1 MELKIEK
8 CNNLESGTFEIQDG
22 SLNVKYGI
30 NGTGKSTISKA
41 LDIFVNSKDKNTL
54 VPFKYRK
61 KTNNNLPLLTGYESF
76 KTISIFNEEYVDS
89 YMFLPDEL
97 LKNSFEIFVKT
108 KDYDDHIS
116 EIEKL
121 ISEITNTFINDL
133 EVQALILTFQEFVSA
148 FGKAANGYSK
158 AGAIEKGVGKGNK
171 VENIPANL
179 KEYEPYLIN
188 EKNVSW
194 LKWQS
199 DGKNYIEIT
208 EKCPYCLASLTERKK
223 VINELNEY
231 YNSKDIDNLNKIIE
245 LFGKFEKYLTETDKK
260 EVSDILKNA
269 SNISAAQIEY
279 LVEIKNQVIGLM
291 EQLYKLRSIGFFSLK
306 NVGKIADELRKYV
319 IDAKYY
325 SHLNSK
331 IIEEKVSTINQ
342 KLDNLL
348 TKAGQLQGEIG
359 KQKSYVKKTV
369 EMYKKEI
376 DSFLLYAGYK
386 YTVEIIDADE
396 KEDDYKLILKHIDSE
411 EQISSPRE
419 HLSYGERNAFS
430 LVLFMYSTLKANPDL
445 IVLDDP
451 ISSFDGNKKYAII
464 NMLFRGD
471 NSFKNRTV
479 VLFTHEFGSVI
490 DIIYNLPHKFNPKP
504 NAKFLSNVSGKLRE
518 QEITKYDIKSF
529 VQIAKENI
537 KDSGDTLNKLIYLRR
552 LLELK
557 EPESIAWQLLSNI
570 FHKRE
575 IPLYKSGTEEREMT
589 LEEIEEATNTIREY
603 IDDFDYQTEYTKT
616 KDNKLLKALYENS
629 TSNYEKLQIYRVIFN
644 ENHENDVIRKF
655 VNETFHIENDYLFQL
670 NPREFDTVPQYI
682 IDICNQELINIK

>member
-616 KDNKLLKALYENS
+616 MDNKLLKALYENS

>member
-121 ISEITNTFINDL
+121 ISEITNTFTNDS

-319 IDAKYY
+319 IDTKYY

-490 DIIYNLPHKFNPKP
+490 DIIYNLPHKFNPTP
-504 NAKFLSNVSGKLRE
+504 NAKFLSNVSGELRE

-575 IPLYKSGTEEREMT
+575 IPLYKSGTEERKMT

-616 KDNKLLKALYENS
+616 MDNKLLKALYENS

>member
-121 ISEITNTFINDL
+121 ISEITNTFTNDS

-319 IDAKYY
+319 IDTKYY

-430 LVLFMYSTLKANPDL
+430 LVLFMYSILKANPDL

-490 DIIYNLPHKFNPKP
+490 DIIYNLPHKFNPTP
-504 NAKFLSNVSGKLRE
+504 NAKFLSNVSGELRE

-575 IPLYKSGTEEREMT
+575 IPLYKSGTEERKMT

-616 KDNKLLKALYENS
+616 MDNKLLKALYENS

>member
-451 ISSFDGNKKYAII
+451 ISSFDENKKYAII
-464 NMLFRGD
+464 NMIFRGD
-471 NSFKNRTV
+471 NSFKNRTD

-490 DIIYNLPHKFNPKP
+490 DIIYNLPHKFNPTP

-682 IDICNQELINIK
+682 IDIGNQELINIK